1 VVRREHVRLE
11 YGDNVVRTITCKFC
25 SVKIYG
31 MSDLKSMREEL
42 RALRKDHVKPVSR
55 MRKGDISSELN
66 RLREM
71 REETPAVASYSN
83 VKAPREVSSVES
95 IREAKAS
102 EFPVEPERAKKQ
114 MPKAAVRPAPKVAA
128 AKAAKAA
135 PKAELK
141 KKESKLAQLMRLLE
155 AEEEEQE

>member
-1 VVRREHVRLE
+1 
-11 YGDNVVRTITCKFC
+11 
-25 SVKIYG
+25 

-42 RALRKDHVKPVSR
+42 RALRKDYVKPESR
-55 MRKGDISSELN
+55 MRKGDISTELN

-83 VKAPREVSSVES
+83 VKVPRQVSSVES

-114 MPKAAVRPAPKVAA
+114 MPKALVRPAPKVAAKA

-135 PKAELK
+135 PKADLK

-155 AEEEEQE
+155 SEEEEQE

>member
-1 VVRREHVRLE
+1 
-11 YGDNVVRTITCKFC
+11 
-25 SVKIYG
+25 
-31 MSDLKSMREEL
+31 
-42 RALRKDHVKPVSR
+42 
-55 MRKGDISSELN
+55 
-66 RLREM
+66 M

-83 VKAPREVSSVES
+83 VKVPRQVSSVES

-114 MPKAAVRPAPKVAA
+114 MPKALVRPAPKVAAKA

-135 PKAELK
+135 PKADLK

-155 AEEEEQE
+155 SEEEEQE

>member
-1 VVRREHVRLE
+1 
-11 YGDNVVRTITCKFC
+11 
-25 SVKIYG
+25 

-83 VKAPREVSSVES
+83 VKAPRQVSSVEN

-135 PKAELK
+135 KAAPKAELK

>member
-1 VVRREHVRLE
+1 
-11 YGDNVVRTITCKFC
+11 
-25 SVKIYG
+25 

-71 REETPAVASYSN
+71 REETPAVASYST
-83 VKAPREVSSVES
+83 VKAPRQVSSVDS
-95 IREAKAS
+95 IHEAKAS

-114 MPKAAVRPAPKVAA
+114 MPKALVRPAPKVAAKA

-135 PKAELK
+135 PKADLK

-155 AEEEEQE
+155 SEEEEQE

>member
-1 VVRREHVRLE
+1 
-11 YGDNVVRTITCKFC
+11 
-25 SVKIYG
+25 
-31 MSDLKSMREEL
+31 MREEL

-83 VKAPREVSSVES
+83 VKAPRQVSSVEG
-95 IREAKAS
+95 IHEAKAS

-114 MPKAAVRPAPKVAA
+114 MPKALVRPAPKVAA
-128 AKAAKAA
+128 AKAAKGAKAAKAA

-155 AEEEEQE
+155 SEEEGQE

>member
-1 VVRREHVRLE
+1 
-11 YGDNVVRTITCKFC
+11 
-25 SVKIYG
+25 

-66 RLREM
+66 RLRNM

-83 VKAPREVSSVES
+83 VKAPRQVSSVEG
-95 IREAKAS
+95 IHEAKAS

-114 MPKAAVRPAPKVAA
+114 MPKALVRPAPKVAA
-128 AKAAKAA
+128 AKAAKGAKAA

-155 AEEEEQE
+155 SEEEGQE